1 MVASDRPTILGNVA
15 EESASEDGDSAVNYY
30 VGRLIQ
36 IALAFWLLPAL
47 VIVLAVGG
55 IGIVVLAISRMFTG
69 PVSQPLES
77 QQLLSGH
84 GEWPTDQCPETA
96 VPKKPEQQVIGPV
109 ADRAANRKR
118 HYI

>member
-1 MVASDRPTILGNVA
+1 MVASDRPTILGNAA

-36 IALAFWLLPAL
+36 IALALWLLPAL

-55 IGIVVLAISRMFTG
+55 IGIVALAISRMFTG

-77 QQLLSGH
+77 QQLQSGH
-84 GEWPTDQCPETA
+84 GEWPTDQGPETA

-118 HYI
+118 RYI